1 MKKVIALS
9 TLALSLFA
17 GSEIVASKVKAD
29 LSAVKAN
36 ADIWKDA
43 EFATVKIY
51 PQTAVFMNDEQA
63 NELNAKDVAKS
74 VKVGVLYNDK
84 QVAFKMVWDDAT
96 KSVQKLDSTD
106 SFGDGFALQL
116 PTDIKSADS
125 LPYIGMGDE
134 NHHVLVYLNKAIEA
148 MGAPDANGNIELT
161 LPPKSVNL
169 YEGELKSFEAKKK
182 EALSSVYSKA
192 FIAKGFGSTTEI
204 KDKNYNYATDMSYEG
219 GKWSGVVVRDIKDV
233 YSDMSSKGAYVA
245 AFAAWD
251 GEKQNR
257 DGVKLLSS
265 WQVVKFVDKGDKLGL
280 ANINKPVSGDAAKG
294 QEVAMQQCASCH
306 RFQGA
311 EAAPKFMAP
320 GLYNIGGYATTEYIE
335 ESIVKPNAVVVPG
348 YNANAHSAFAW
359 SMEQDGKLISTM
371 PAFDWLDKD
380 SLTNLVAYLKTL
392 KQEDK

>member
-9 TLALSLFA
+9 TLAFSLLS
-17 GSEIVASKVKAD
+17 GSEIVAQKVQTD
-29 LSAVKAN
+29 LSNLKAN
-36 ADIWKDA
+36 ADVWNKV
-43 EFATVKIY
+43 EFTTVKIY
-51 PQTAVFMNDEQA
+51 PQTAVSMNDGDA

-74 VKVGVLYNDK
+74 VKVGAIYNGK

-96 KSVQKLDSTD
+96 KSVQKLNSTD

-134 NHHVLVYLNKAIEA
+134 NHQVLVYLNKAIEA
-148 MGAPDANGNIELT
+148 LGAPDTNTELT
-161 LPPKSVNL
+161 LPGKSLNL
-169 YEGELKSFEAKKK
+169 YGKELEEFKKQEQATMK
-182 EALSSVYSKA
+182 TTYSKA

-204 KDKNYNYATDMSYEG
+204 KDKGYSYATDMSYEG

-233 YSDMSSKGAYVA
+233 YSDIGSKGAYVA

-265 WQVVKFVDKGDKLGL
+265 WQVVKFADKNGKLDL
-280 ANINKPVSGDAAKG
+280 SNINKPVNGDATKG

-311 EAAPKFMAP
+311 ETAPKFMAP

-380 SLTNLVAYLKTL
+380 TLTNLVAYLKTL